1 MLSAP
6 APIPISIIP
15 ALIWLATS
23 IQACRLD
30 AHCRLSARTAVSSV
44 KPATKAAAR
53 NSVAPAP
60 GASTLPTA
68 ISSTRA
74 GLILE
79 RSRTAFRTPA
89 RRSPAG
95 VSLKPPLPPF
105 VKAVRQATVTT
116 TYCDVHVSILV
127 CIYMRFSSAWMMK
140 RAYIVGVLLQQL
152 LAATSSGIARDL
164 ASDLRDS
171 CDGYSAVRVSFLVL
185 S

>member
-1 MLSAP
+1 MLMLSAP

-23 IQACRLD
+23 MQACSPD
-30 AHCRLSARTAVSSV
+30 EHCRLSARTAVSSV

-79 RSRTAFRTPA
+79 RSITAFKTPA

-95 VSLKPPLPPF
+95 VSLKAPLPPL
-105 VKAVRQATVTT
+105 VKAVRQAAVTT
-116 TYCDVHVSILV
+116 TYCDIHVSICLHV
-127 CIYMRFSSAWMMK
+127 RFRMRGRIREGCACG
-140 RAYIVGVLLQQL
+140 RAYIVGVLLKQL
-152 LAATSSGIARDL
+152 LAATSRGVARDL
-164 ASDLRDS
+164 ASDLRNS
-171 CDGYSAVRVSFLVL
+171 CDS
-185 S
+185 

>member
-6 APIPISIIP
+6 APIPMSIIP

-23 IQACRLD
+23 ITACRPD
-30 AHCRLSARTAVSSV
+30 EHCRLSARTAVSSV

-79 RSRTAFRTPA
+79 RSRTAFRMPA

-95 VSLKPPLPPF
+95 VSLKPPLPPL
-105 VKAVRQATVTT
+105 VKAVRHAAVTT
-116 TYCDVHVSILV
+116 IYCDIHVSIWFV
-127 CIYMRFSSAWMMK
+127 YGISTTGMME
-140 RAYIVGVLLQQL
+140 RAYIVGVLFQQL
-152 LAATSSGIARDL
+152 LAATSGGIAGDL
-164 ASDLRDS
+164 ASDLRNPCS
-171 CDGYSAVRVSFLVL
+171 S
-185 S
+185 